1 MTFCGPAGGYAAAGG
16 AANAEDSLLDLQRTV
31 VAVVDMCS
39 RSFKVDLVE
48 LLFQHVAR
56 VAIAVT
62 AGGAAVGMAD
72 QCLADQQ
79 VQLLSAKLVDEGVSQ
94 AVKGEFVIAQPALSQ
109 IAFVIFV

>member
-31 VAVVDMCS
+31 VAVVDVCS
-39 RSFKVDLVE
+39 RGFKVDLVE

-56 VAIAVT
+56 IAIAVA
-62 AGGAAVGMAD
+62 AGGASVSVAYQGFAN
-72 QCLADQQ
+72 QH
-79 VQLLSAKLVDEGVSQ
+79 VQFLSTELLNERMPQ
-94 AVKGEFVIAQPALSQ
+94 AMKGEFVIAQSALSQ

>member
-56 VAIAVT
+56 IAIAVA
-62 AGGAAVGMAD
+62 AGGASVIVAD
-72 QCLADQQ
+72 QGLANQH
-79 VQLLSAKLVDEGVSQ
+79 V
-94 AVKGEFVIAQPALSQ
+94 
-109 IAFVIFV
+109 